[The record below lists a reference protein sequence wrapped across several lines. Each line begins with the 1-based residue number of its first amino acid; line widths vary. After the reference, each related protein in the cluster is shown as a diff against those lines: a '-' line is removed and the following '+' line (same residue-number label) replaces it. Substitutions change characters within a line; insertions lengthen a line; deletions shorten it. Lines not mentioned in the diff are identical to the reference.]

1 MKVLLIK
8 TSSLGDVI
16 HALPAV
22 TEANQRVKG
31 LELTWVVEEGLVD
44 IAGMHPS
51 VTRVIPVANRRWR
64 RAWWRYRA
72 EIRAF
77 VAELQDTEYDLV
89 IDSQGLTKSGLLT
102 VLARGEVHGYSNK
115 SAKESLAASFYH
127 RNYDIDLNQHAIV
140 RQKQLLAASLG
151 YQTGMEV
158 DYGLRQAA
166 GSEKNLFLLHGTTWP
181 SKEWPLRHWQA
192 LADLVVEKGYRV
204 LLPAGSDAERQT
216 AKTILRDRPGE
227 VLFGRSLSEL
237 AETIRQSAGAV
248 SVDTGL
254 GHLTAALGV
263 PVVGLYG
270 ATDPVLTGVAGQRV
284 GLIVSDYLPCI
295 PCKKRECSF
304 PIEEDSSSIYPPC
317 FSQTT
322 PERVW
327 QALQLQIGSKDTR
340 PG

>member
-1 MKVLLIK
+1 M
-8 TSSLGDVI
+8 GDVI

-22 TEANQRVKG
+22 TEAVQRVKG
-31 LELTWVVEEGLVD
+31 MELAWIVEERLADLVR
-44 IAGMHPS
+44 MHPS
-51 VTRVIPVANRRWR
+51 VARVIPVSIRRWR
-64 RAWWRYRA
+64 QSWWRYRE

-77 VAELQDTEYDLV
+77 LAEVRDTEYDLV

-102 VLARGEVHGYSNK
+102 VPARGEVHGYSSR
-115 SAKESLAASFYH
+115 SARESLAASFYQH
-127 RNYDIDLNQHAIV
+127 NHDIDLNQHAVV
-140 RQKQLLAASLG
+140 RQKQLLAVSLG

-166 GSEKNLFLLHGTTWP
+166 GSEKNLFLLHGTAWP
-181 SKEWPLRHWQA
+181 SKEWPLQHWQA
-192 LADLVVEKGYRV
+192 LADLMVEKGYRV
-204 LLPAGSDAERQT
+204 LLPAGSDEERQT
-216 AKTILRDRPGE
+216 AETILRDRPGE

-237 AETIRQSAGAV
+237 AEIIRQSAGAV

-270 ATDPVLTGVAGQRV
+270 ATDPVLTGVSGQGV
-284 GLIVSDYLPCI
+284 DLIVSDYLPCI
-295 PCKKRECSF
+295 PCKKRACSF